1 METILTAIDLKA
13 GTDKVVAETCKYAK
27 ALNANV
33 ILVNIEPLLPGSEG
47 TEAENVSSDMEKDYG
62 EEIQSIH
69 DIGADLTTQGIEN
82 RVLMI
87 EGTAS
92 DQLLKEAEREAASLI
107 VIGSHPHGA
116 MVEALTHGL
125 REQLAKKA
133 HCPILLVPV
142 Q

>member
-1 METILTAIDLKA
+1 MDTILTAVDLKN

-27 ALNANV
+27 ALNASV
-33 ILVNIEPLLPGSEG
+33 ILVNIEPLLPGAEG
-47 TEAENVSSDMEKDYG
+47 TEAENVSADMQKDYG

-69 DIGADLTTQGIEN
+69 DIGSILTDQGIDN
-82 RVLMI
+82 RILII
-87 EGTAS
+87 EGTAA

-133 HCPILLVPV
+133 HCPILLVPLH
-142 Q
+142 